1 MSSDRYLIGIDVGG
15 TFTDVIC
22 FNLVSRELVQ
32 AKVPSIPGQ
41 QWRGVL
47 DALAALNIKFS
58 DIEGFVHGT
67 TIATNALLERKG
79 ARTALVTTKGFRD
92 VLEIGRT
99 RRLVGGLFDLHFRR
113 ESPLVPRRLRLELD
127 ERTYVDEARREPSL
141 SEIDTIIEILR
152 SEKIEA
158 VAVAFLNSYL
168 DQTNEKTVSNAI
180 KTKLG
185 IPVSESSIVARE
197 RGEVE
202 RFSTCVLNAYLSTT
216 VDKYLSTLSGE
227 LKSRGLSTPVKIMG
241 SNGGAMSLQNARQ
254 FAART
259 FLSGPVGGAV
269 GAMKLMNNS
278 GVSNFIT
285 FDMGGTSTDVALFRN
300 EMPRVSYSGQVD
312 AFLLQIP
319 QLDIHTIGAGGG
331 SIAWRQADRTL
342 EVGPRSAGALPGPA
356 CYCRGGNQA
365 TISDANVVLG
375 RLPASRPLSGGL
387 VLSYDAAASAIDAL
401 LDPDTQQTR
410 EDLAEGI
417 IRIAVAKMA
426 GAVRAVSVHRGWDPR
441 EFVLVGFGGAG
452 PMHVFLVAEE
462 LGISNVMIPLYPG
475 HLSALG
481 QILADQRH
489 DFVRSWGGRLSGVA
503 LADLKAILKT
513 MREEGNA
520 ALQEDGFTP
529 ADVSHSHSAD
539 MRYAGQSFTLNVQ
552 IVDPLED
559 WSQLRSAFAQR
570 HFESYGYI
578 DERSEMEIVSVR
590 TVSIGSVEKPSI
602 RPTFV
607 ERKSIVGHSD
617 AWFGGT
623 RYSVPIYN
631 RHTIRI
637 GEQIVGPAII
647 EEAGGT
653 TVISPRW
660 RLKADAAGNLRGVF
674 ETASSNEKIMK
685 GSSERASALQA

>member
-1 MSSDRYLIGIDVGG
+1 MYEGHYLIGIDVGG

-22 FNLVSRELVQ
+22 FNRKTNELSQ
-32 AKVPSIPGQ
+32 AKVASIPGL

-47 DALAALNIKFS
+47 DAIAALEIQFS
-58 DIEGFVHGT
+58 DIGAFVHGT

-113 ESPLVPRRLRLELD
+113 ELPLVPRRLRLELD
-127 ERTYVDEARREPSL
+127 ERKYVDEERREP
-141 SEIDTIIEILR
+141 DARDIEALIQFLR
-152 SEKIEA
+152 TEKVEA

-168 DQTNEKTVSNAI
+168 DQTNEKYVGDI
-180 KTKLG
+180 IREKLG
-185 IPVSESSIVARE
+185 IPVSESSVVVRE

-202 RFSTCVLNAYLSTT
+202 RFSTCVLNAYLSTV
-216 VDKYLSTLSGE
+216 VDKYLNTLSDE
-227 LKSRGLSTPVKIMG
+227 LKARGLSVPVNIMG

-269 GAMKLMNNS
+269 GAMKLMSNS
-278 GVSNFIT
+278 GVSDFIT

-300 EMPRVSYSGQVD
+300 QMPRIAYSGQVD

-331 SIAWRQADRTL
+331 SIAWRQPDRTL
-342 EVGPRSAGALPGPA
+342 EVGPQSAGALPGPA
-356 CYCRGGNQA
+356 CYCRGGTRA

-387 VLSYDAAASAIDAL
+387 VMSYDAAAAAIDAM
-401 LDPDTQQTR
+401 LDSGQTR

-452 PMHVFLVAEE
+452 PMHVFPVAEE
-462 LGISNVMIPLYPG
+462 LGIARVMIPLFPG

-489 DFVRSWGGRLSGVA
+489 DFVRSWGGRIGNIDIN
-503 LADLKAILKT
+503 DLKAVLET
-513 MREEGNA
+513 MRIEGDE
-520 ALQEDGFTP
+520 ALQADGFKS
-529 ADVSHSHSAD
+529 ADISHNYSAD
-539 MRYAGQSFTLNVQ
+539 MRYVGQSFTLNVP
-552 IVDPLED
+552 IVAPLES
-559 WSQLRSAFAQR
+559 WSQLKTTFAQR
-570 HFESYGYI
+570 HLESYGYV

-590 TVSIGSVEKPSI
+590 SVSIGAVDKPTI
-602 RPTFV
+602 RPTMMKD
-607 ERKSIVGHSD
+607 EKIVGASN
-617 AWFGGT
+617 AWFGGV
-623 RYSVPIYN
+623 RYNVPIIN
-631 RHTIRI
+631 RYALAI
-637 GEQIVGPAII
+637 GEQIVGPSII

-653 TVISPRW
+653 TVVPPRW
-660 RLKADAAGNLRGVF
+660 RIAVDEAGNLSATFDAFGSHDSGHAERPL
-674 ETASSNEKIMK
+674 ELAPAS
-685 GSSERASALQA
+685 